1 MKTIDKIK
9 HIIGSGLFNH
19 WTTVKNI
26 EFEKNARN
34 LLAREIESGLL
45 TDIKHIT
52 ELELL
57 NYLTEYKNNN

>member
-9 HIIGSGLFNH
+9 HIIGSDLFNH

-26 EFEKNARN
+26 EIVKNARN
-34 LLAREIESGLL
+34 LLASEIESGLL

-57 NYLTEYKNNN
+57 NYLTEYKN